1 MPVVLSANSK
11 FPLGPH
17 WVTPSA
23 FPHALLTV
31 SGICLFNVMIIG
43 AAVDFVLTVVIDAR
57 AFAEKIRLGFNCV
70 CRQSQLERM
79 LRPAMSKD

>member
-1 MPVVLSANSK
+1 
-11 FPLGPH
+11 
-17 WVTPSA
+17 
-23 FPHALLTV
+23 
-31 SGICLFNVMIIG
+31 MIIG